1 MPPVTRPA
9 PAPAGMTTLGP
20 TSAVPVGG
28 AAAFTDPSTGDPG
41 FVVQPAAGHFLAFN
55 ASCTHEGCPIRYA
68 GATFTCPCHG
78 AQFDSATGQVIK
90 GPANSPLRRIGVRV
104 IGSTLYAS

>member
-1 MPPVTRPA
+1 MI
-9 PAPAGMTTLGP
+9 TLGP

-41 FVVQPAAGHFLAFN
+41 FVVQPAAGQFVAFD
-55 ASCTHEGCPIRYA
+55 ASCTHQGCPVKYA
-68 GATFTCPCHG
+68 GAAFTCPCHG
-78 AQFDSATGQVIK
+78 ARFDSATGRVLQ
-90 GPANSPLRRIGVRV
+90 GPANAPLRRITVRV